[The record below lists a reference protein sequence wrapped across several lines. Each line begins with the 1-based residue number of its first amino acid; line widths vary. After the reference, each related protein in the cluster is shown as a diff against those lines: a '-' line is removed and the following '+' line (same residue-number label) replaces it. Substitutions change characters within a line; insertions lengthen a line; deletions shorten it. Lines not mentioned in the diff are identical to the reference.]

1 HQACSGIRKTF
12 EQQFDLSGENGRLSW
27 QEIKSRIPVL
37 LRSSIIGSVI
47 GAMPGLGASPAAYM
61 AYSEAQ
67 RTSKHPEK
75 FGKGAIEGV
84 MAPEAANNA
93 VTGSAMIPLLT
104 LGIPGDDVTAVLMGA
119 FLIQGITPGPNI
131 FFENTTVVYG
141 IFGSLIM
148 CDILLYVIAKLGFR
162 VWVRITQLPKHIIFS
177 TVTIFAFVGTYS
189 INQNLFDILCLILFG
204 ILGYGMRR
212 FQFPAGPMII
222 GFILAPIWE
231 TSLQQVIIASEQD
244 PYMFLTR
251 PVAVVLMLMTFFIIV
266 KSVLAAGR
274 KK

>member
-1 HQACSGIRKTF
+1 
-12 EQQFDLSGENGRLSW
+12 
-27 QEIKSRIPVL
+27 
-37 LRSSIIGSVI
+37 
-47 GAMPGLGASPAAYM
+47 
-61 AYSEAQ
+61 
-67 RTSKHPEK
+67 
-75 FGKGAIEGV
+75 
-84 MAPEAANNA
+84 
-93 VTGSAMIPLLT
+93 
-104 LGIPGDDVTAVLMGA
+104 MGA

-222 GFILAPIWE
+222 GFILGLCWSPPLI
-231 TSLQQVIIASEQD
+231 
-244 PYMFLTR
+244 R
-251 PVAVVLMLMTFFIIV
+251 P
-266 KSVLAAGR
+266 
-274 KK
+274 

>member
-1 HQACSGIRKTF
+1 
-12 EQQFDLSGENGRLSW
+12 
-27 QEIKSRIPVL
+27 
-37 LRSSIIGSVI
+37 
-47 GAMPGLGASPAAYM
+47 
-61 AYSEAQ
+61 
-67 RTSKHPEK
+67 
-75 FGKGAIEGV
+75 

-189 INQNLFDILCLILFG
+189 INQNLFDILLPHPVRHPRLRDAPVPVPG
-204 ILGYGMRR
+204 RANDHRLHPRAS
-212 FQFPAGPMII
+212 AGVR
-222 GFILAPIWE
+222 L
-231 TSLQQVIIASEQD
+231 
-244 PYMFLTR
+244 
-251 PVAVVLMLMTFFIIV
+251 
-266 KSVLAAGR
+266 
-274 KK
+274 